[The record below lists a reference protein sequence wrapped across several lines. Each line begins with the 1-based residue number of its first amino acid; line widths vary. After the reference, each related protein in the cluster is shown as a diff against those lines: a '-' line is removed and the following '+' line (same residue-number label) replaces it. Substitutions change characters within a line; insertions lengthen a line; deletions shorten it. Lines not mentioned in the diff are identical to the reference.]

1 MRRMTG
7 FILFWIAVGL
17 FLSLFIE
24 EIVWCI
30 TLIVLLLLIGYNMF
44 CK

>member
-1 MRRMTG
+1 MRRMMG

-30 TLIVLLLLIGYNMF
+30 TLIVLFLLIGYNMF